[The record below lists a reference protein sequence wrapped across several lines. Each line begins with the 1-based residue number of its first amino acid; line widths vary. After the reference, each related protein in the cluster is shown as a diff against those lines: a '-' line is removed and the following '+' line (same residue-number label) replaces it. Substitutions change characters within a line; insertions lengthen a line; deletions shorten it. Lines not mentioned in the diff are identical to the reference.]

1 VLVKIIK
8 QFYFIQYNNIIF
20 LNSDREHPSHSYFH
34 ELERNTGSFS
44 NTRVIANQQ
53 PIQVNALGEDIE
65 LRVLAYVRANPR
77 VSTRHVGFKIG
88 ISHNAVHKILK
99 KQISSIQA

>member
-8 QFYFIQYNNIIF
+8 QFFVF
-20 LNSDREHPSHSYFH
+20 LNSDRQHPSHN
-34 ELERNTGSFS
+34 LRNTGSFS

-65 LRVLAYVRANPR
+65 LRVLAYVRAKPR
-77 VSTRHVGFKIG
+77 VSTRHVGFEIG
-88 ISHNAVHKILK
+88 ISHNTVHKIVK
-99 KQISSIQA
+99 IHKFHP